1 MDRAPV
7 TGFAALLRAVNV
19 GGTGVIRMADLKALC
34 ESIGF
39 RDVATLLQSGNVV
52 FRATGSDR
60 TVAKH
65 LADAIEASYSFRPAI
80 VVRTADEIAETMS
93 GNPFKA
99 EEKNDPSRLI
109 VAFTAERPAAGSAER
124 IAAVKVAKER
134 LRLGA
139 RELYVHYAG
148 GQGTSK
154 VTIAVLERALGTAVT
169 ARNWN
174 TVGKL
179 LALARALD

>member
-1 MDRAPV
+1 MAAARL
-7 TGFAALLRAVNV
+7 TGFVALLRAVNV
-19 GGTGVIRMADLKALC
+19 GGTGVIRMADLKAVC
-34 ESIGF
+34 KGIGF
-39 RDVATLLQSGNVV
+39 RDVTTLLQSGNVV

-60 TVAKH
+60 TVAES
-65 LADAIEASYSFRPAI
+65 LADAIEASHGFCPAI

-99 EEKNDPSRLI
+99 EEKSDPSHLI
-109 VAFTAERPAAGSAER
+109 VAFAAEPPTAGAAER
-124 IAAVKVAKER
+124 IAVVKVAQER
-134 LRLGA
+134 LSLGA
-139 RELYVHYAG
+139 RDLYVHYAG

-154 VTIAVLERALGTAVT
+154 VTNAVLEQALGTPVT